1 MDNNPYGSSIMDND
15 SLIMDKR
22 NCMFVFALCRMVG
35 NVSTPTTRQIRFN
48 LDHVVAN
55 GTYTLRIALAAAQM
69 SRLTVHMHVTYI
81 QQILIL

>member
-1 MDNNPYGSSIMDND
+1 MVYMQNMHV
-15 SLIMDKR
+15 
-22 NCMFVFALCRMVG
+22 CVCRMVG

-81 QQILIL
+81 QILIL